1 MAELK
6 LIKMSDIHPEPIEW
20 LWEPYIPSGAITL
33 IQGDG
38 STGKTTATLA
48 IAAAMTRGDALPG
61 SLSGGSAMVP
71 SLAPSNVIIQ
81 NGEDSYAQ
89 TIRTRLEQM
98 GADCD
103 RIHVIDENEQALS
116 LSDGRIEEAIIR
128 TNAKLVLLDPVQA
141 YFGRA
146 NMNSANGVRPLMK
159 KLGEVAAR
167 HGCAVLLVGHLHKKA
182 SKAAYAGLGS
192 IDIFAAARSV
202 LTVGYANT
210 NSCTSADENIRAIV
224 QNKNN
229 LAPVGKS
236 QAFRIDPIS
245 GFQWLGECDAT
256 IDEILGKPRK
266 RESQFAKARRFIET
280 ILAHGPVLAVEVM
293 ERAEA
298 EGISL
303 STLNRAK
310 EAIGAISA
318 KQGDHWYWICL
329 LKVSIKRFIKI
340 IKIVKILN
348 ILKVHKKKFSGCV
361 NSRKA
366 INSSSMK
373 FSSLLCKKFLNS
385 PC

>member
-6 LIKMSDIHPEPIEW
+6 LIRMSDIHPEPVEW
-20 LWEPYIPSGAITL
+20 TWEPYIPSGAITL

-38 STGKTTATLA
+38 SAGKTTVTLA

-61 SLSGGSAMVP
+61 GGS
-71 SLAPSNVIIQ
+71 LIPSNVIIQ

-103 RIHVIDENEQALS
+103 RVHIIDEDEKALS
-116 LSDGRIEEAIIR
+116 LSDARIEEAIAR
-128 TNAKLVLLDPVQA
+128 TNAKLCLLDPVQA

-167 HGCAVLLVGHLHKKA
+167 HGCSILLVGHLHKKA

-202 LTVGYANT
+202 LTVGYT
-210 NSCTSADENIRAIV
+210 NADENIRAIV

-229 LAPVGKS
+229 LAPAGKS
-236 QAFRIDPIS
+236 QAFSIDPVN
-245 GFQWLGECDAT
+245 GFTWLGECDAT
-256 IDEILGKPRK
+256 VDEILGKPRK
-266 RESQFAKARRFIET
+266 PESQFAKARRFIET
-280 ILAHGPVLAVEVM
+280 ILSHGPVLAVEVM

-298 EGISL
+298 EDISL

-310 EAIGAISA
+310 EALGAISA
-318 KQGDHWYWICL
+318 KRGEHWYWILPIEAECRDVSDVTQDSQHSHHEQGEVL
-329 LKVSIKRFIKI
+329 LLSDMANLSNLT
-340 IKIVKILN
+340 ILEN
-348 ILKVHKKKFSGCV
+348 LDEQKSH
-361 NSRKA
+361 NHNA
-366 INSSSMK
+366 EEAQ
-373 FSSLLCKKFLNS
+373 
-385 PC
+385 